1 MSPARSSANPTARP
15 TPKPIA
21 HDVEFHV
28 ADGVGHV
35 ELNRPRAI
43 NALSIDMMVRLDV
56 VLSAWAHDDTVTA
69 VELHGRGERGF
80 CSGADV
86 REIRQLI
93 LDASPRAAGFF
104 EREYRLNALLAAYP
118 KPLTAHLHGISMGG
132 GLGLAEH
139 ASRRIAADD
148 LRWAMPEVTIG
159 LFPDCG
165 VLYELARTPGE
176 VGAWLAMT
184 GESIDAASA
193 LWAGLVDEVTGAIPG
208 GAVDEECALSR
219 DQWWINECF
228 TGDDAAAI
236 LHRLETHE
244 SEDARRC
251 AELIRTRSALSVCVT
266 LEALRRAALAPD
278 VATVLRQ
285 DAALARSFIEASD
298 FCEGVRAQLVDKTR
312 DPHWWFA
319 RVEDV
324 PRELVEARF
333 GSPRPNA

>member
-1 MSPARSSANPTARP
+1 MTS
-15 TPKPIA
+15 TPSLA
-21 HDVEFHV
+21 GV
-28 ADGVGHV
+28 ADDVVFGIDGGVGRV

-43 NALSIDMMVRLDV
+43 NALSLDMMVRLDV
-56 VLSAWAHDDTVTA
+56 VLTAWAHDPAITS
-69 VELHGRGERGF
+69 VELHGRGQRGF

-93 LDASPRAAGFF
+93 LDANPRAAGFF
-104 EREYRLNALLAAYP
+104 EREYRLNALLASYP
-118 KPLTAHLHGISMGG
+118 KPLTAHLHGVSMGG

-139 ASRRIAADD
+139 ASRRIAATD

-165 VLYELARTPGE
+165 VLYDLARTPGE
-176 VGAWLAMT
+176 TGTWLAMT

-193 LWAGLVDEVTGAIPG
+193 LWAGLVDEVDGDLPAG
-208 GAVDEECALSR
+208 ECALER
-219 DQWWINECF
+219 DRWWIDECF
-228 TGDDAAAI
+228 TGDDAALI
-236 LHRLETHE
+236 VQRLQNHE
-244 SEDARRC
+244 SPDARHC
-251 AELIRTRSALSVCVT
+251 AEVITARSPLSVCVT

-285 DAALARSFIEASD
+285 DAVVARAFIESSD

-319 RVEDV
+319 HARDV
-324 PRELVEARF
+324 PRDLVEAKL
-333 GSPRPNA
+333 GGPRAV